1 MELNSNHNKELLWNI
16 LVDNRIFY
24 DIPDDKYNFVKQLFE
39 NILLKYDYN
48 IENRVELLNINKKI
62 ISELV
67 NNINSYKNA
76 LKNNDFSD
84 FNKKYSSNFISS
96 MSIKDNYINKKIE
109 NFDENVEKYKEN
121 INNMLNPKLPEEID
135 FKDTNIED
143 KPIDNDSMN
152 NMLEK
157 LKYDRNIIETNEA
170 NETNKEN
177 VENVENVENKKYEND
192 NIPKLKISNINDL
205 FEENV
210 EVINLKKSENKI
222 NKNLEKIKTNNNIDY
237 YTTNE
242 YNSEYKFNI
251 NNKLDTLFTKVNEL
265 LTNQNLILNK
275 LNLNNN

>member
-16 LVDNRIFY
+16 LVDNGIFY

-48 IENRVELLNINKKI
+48 IENKVELLNINKKI